1 MVWSHLAK
9 ADNTVRG
16 GFLFKCSR
24 LKYILLTL
32 LWEQLTELAG
42 CYVDLKKHKLLT
54 RKLETLEAQALT
66 EYSLRP
72 IVCDEFGSNC
82 SGEPRAVKFRLML
95 LLIRNAALSGS
106 GVGLSLHF
114 TFQLSPAIPR
124 LWERTEVLTMR
135 LLVVSCAP
143 VVSSFTLSLACLL
156 LTAITVHNTCS
167 HSESFP
173 LHPLVVPLL
182 PPCTTLCANTH
193 THTLC
198 PDAASQIMSLFV
210 SSPSP
215 PASSVLIF
223 FCQSVAQVFTSVMC
237 EFWWNVASRSAGSN
251 MSVESLNQYFL
262 VVFLF
267 LFHPFL
273 GL

>member
-1 MVWSHLAK
+1 
-9 ADNTVRG
+9 
-16 GFLFKCSR
+16 
-24 LKYILLTL
+24 
-32 LWEQLTELAG
+32 
-42 CYVDLKKHKLLT
+42 
-54 RKLETLEAQALT
+54 
-66 EYSLRP
+66 
-72 IVCDEFGSNC
+72 
-82 SGEPRAVKFRLML
+82 
-95 LLIRNAALSGS
+95 
-106 GVGLSLHF
+106 
-114 TFQLSPAIPR
+114 
-124 LWERTEVLTMR
+124 MR

-173 LHPLVVPLL
+173 LHPLVVLRSVPS
-182 PPCTTLCANTH
+182 ASVHHSVSRHTH

-198 PDAASQIMSLFV
+198 PDASSQIMSLFV

-215 PASSVLIF
+215 PASSVLIFF

-267 LFHPFL
+267 LFHPFIL
-273 GL
+273 FSVFNSVPSKPALPPLYIISPTYCAGTAASRRYRGCFGQPRLVGYFCPYPRLPRLDSQFSQQRTTQPVYRWKRKKVGRWPQRFLLSAAQGPQWLNSK